1 MVSMD
6 IIRRNTDYALR
17 AVVHLAAHYGNGP
30 VSTRTIAADQ
40 EISYQLACKLMQ
52 RLQKAG
58 LVESCMG
65 PKGGFRLRRHPS
77 KINLLDVI
85 STIQGPLSLNRCLVA
100 LDACQRQR
108 ACPVRTKLVDLQDY
122 VGDYLRQITLAEVL
136 RSCPRESGT
145 GARTAGRKKK

>member
-1 MVSMD
+1 MD

-17 AVVHLAAHYGNGP
+17 AMVHLAANYGNGP
-30 VSTRTIAADQ
+30 VSTRTVAADQ
-40 EISYQLACKLMQ
+40 DISYQLACKLMQ

-85 STIQGPLSLNRCLVA
+85 NTIQGPLSLNRCLLA
-100 LDACQRQR
+100 LDACKRQQD
-108 ACPVRTKLVDLQDY
+108 CPIREKLVDLQNY
-122 VGDYLRQITLAEVL
+122 AGDYLKRITFAEVPQP
-136 RSCPRESGT
+136 CPSE
-145 GARTAGRKKK
+145 GRMAAAKTKGKRK

>member
-1 MVSMD
+1 MD

-17 AVVHLAAHYGNGP
+17 AVVYLASHYGDGP
-30 VSTRTIAADQ
+30 VSTRTIATDQ

-65 PKGGFRLRRHPS
+65 PKGGFRLSRPPA

-85 STIQGPLSLNRCLVA
+85 HTIQGPLSLNRCLVA
-100 LDACQRQR
+100 LDACRRQR

-122 VGDYLRQITLAEVL
+122 VGDYLRQVTLAEVL
-136 RSCPRESGT
+136 GSCPRESGT
-145 GARTAGRKKK
+145 DGKKAGRRKK